1 MAHSS
6 GETIEPSSLLST
18 WSDAW
23 QTHGSSGCAGES
35 QPDHS
40 RRLRA
45 PDLRYTLTLVRYEL
59 HISPSRHNEHDGR
72 DEHGR
77 TANSSSPNGT
87 RRLLR
92 AVFSGS
98 SLTLMHGALF
108 PEVLEQPTSL
118 KVHG

>member
-6 GETIEPSSLLST
+6 SETIEPSSFLGT

-23 QTHGSSGCAGES
+23 QTHGISGYAGES

-45 PDLRYTLTLVRYEL
+45 PDQRYTLTLVRYGL
-59 HISPSRHNEHDGR
+59 HMSPSRHNEHDER

-77 TANSSSPNGT
+77 NANSGSPNGT

-92 AVFSGS
+92 AFLRAVR
-98 SLTLMHGALF
+98 
-108 PEVLEQPTSL
+108 
-118 KVHG
+118 